1 MITPRFTLDQDD
13 TFVYVDIRTPYVKIS
28 EAEFYIEER
37 DFKFYLK
44 PYLLQLTLPDSV
56 IEDGRESAS
65 YDVDAGIIK
74 CKVPKMTAGANFE
87 GLDMIATLLNPK
99 KKDQSNKI
107 EVVEG
112 NEYTE
117 IAEDLEDSQKMY
129 GFNRQYINFFEDLQ
143 EQLLEI
149 TDFSP
154 EGLDPSERFLQK
166 FTRENED
173 FDIERYLID
182 ADDPYIDSFSIPTW
196 DEVFSGYKISLEE
209 QMSDLQ
215 LDSLIRLGNKDYLI
229 NSNLDI
235 VIKMQ
240 LFDIICAF

>member
-1 MITPRFTLDQDD
+1 M
-13 TFVYVDIRTPYVKIS
+13 
-28 EAEFYIEER
+28 
-37 DFKFYLK
+37 
-44 PYLLQLTLPDSV
+44 

-129 GFNRQYINFFEDLQ
+129 GFNRQYINFFDDLQ
-143 EQLLEI
+143 EQLLEL